1 MVRKF
6 MIAATSS
13 IAVLAVS
20 ATAFAQQY
28 GAPPTKRG
36 PC

>member
-13 IAVLAVS
+13 IAVLAGVGS
-20 ATAFAQQY
+20 SFCSSNTALA
-28 GAPPTKRG
+28 TKRG